1 MFSPPKI
8 LYFPLNKSKD
18 LLDFNVELSIENS
31 EIPEEVKIK
40 TWKYSMRRMEGV
52 SSNQRREECPSK

>member
-8 LYFPLNKSKD
+8 LYFPLNKGKD
-18 LLDFNVELSIENS
+18 LLDFNVELSIEKS

-40 TWKYSMRRMEGV
+40 VEK
-52 SSNQRREECPSK
+52 SSALRK